1 MTAKFPG
8 IVELT
13 SDSGA
18 DELSALPSSVSRLIP
33 NGVTVVALCC
43 GMTAIELAVVGR
55 YKAAALALILAGIF
69 DGLDGRAARLLK
81 ATSTFGA
88 ELDSLSDLVSFGV
101 APAVLLYVWSLSQ
114 TATIGWAFTVFFA
127 VCCGLRLARF
137 NTQLR
142 GELPSL
148 GDRFFT
154 GVPAPAGAGL
164 AVVPLFMNFATGS
177 DVFRSPVLN
186 ASVLGAV
193 GLLMISRLP
202 TPSLKRIAPPHDR
215 MALALVIGAAI
226 VGSLAIAPWTML
238 SLGGILYAVAVP
250 VSAIMYRRLPRSA
263 TTATTET
270 TALRQP

>member
-1 MTAKFPG
+1 
-8 IVELT
+8 
-13 SDSGA
+13 
-18 DELSALPSSVSRLIP
+18 
-33 NGVTVVALCC
+33 
-43 GMTAIELAVVGR
+43 
-55 YKAAALALILAGIF
+55 
-69 DGLDGRAARLLK
+69 
-81 ATSTFGA
+81 
-88 ELDSLSDLVSFGV
+88 
-101 APAVLLYVWSLSQ
+101 
-114 TATIGWAFTVFFA
+114 
-127 VCCGLRLARF
+127 
-137 NTQLR
+137 
-142 GELPSL
+142 
-148 GDRFFT
+148 
-154 GVPAPAGAGL
+154 
-164 AVVPLFMNFATGS
+164 MNFATGS